1 MNLGLKRTIFTFILL
16 AYGTASAIAQI
27 TIAPTNLFI
36 DQRTK
41 FGTYF
46 VVNGSNVPQEINI
59 DFIFSYSNTNE
70 NGERLIIEDDSAA
83 ADLHSAADWI
93 RAFPRSFQLA
103 PGERRVVR
111 LRLTPPGDLDDGMY
125 WARIRTVSTPVSPPV
140 ELQTNN
146 DAVTASIGIRL
157 ESKTGAYYKQG
168 EVNTGIAVPSLTA
181 AVADDD
187 ILEVLANVN
196 RLGNAPFL
204 GSITANIYD
213 ADNSLVKSSFISTT
227 IYFDGYHKQEVDV
240 SDLPAGNYSVELMFE
255 SRRSDISTSDLVQME
270 TATNRTSFVKQ

>member
-16 AYGTASAIAQI
+16 AYATTTAIAQI

-36 DQRTK
+36 DERTK

-70 NGERLIIEDDSAA
+70 DGERSIIEDDSIAA
-83 ADLHSAADWI
+83 QRHSAAGWV
-93 RAFPRSFQLA
+93 RAFPRSFELA
-103 PGERRVVR
+103 PGQRQVVR
-111 LRLTPPGDLDDGMY
+111 LRLTPPQNLPEGMY

-157 ESKTGAYYKQG
+157 ESKTGAYYKKG
-168 EVNTGIAVPSLTA
+168 SVSTGIEIPSMRA
-181 AVADDD
+181 AIASDDV
-187 ILEVLANVN
+187 LEVLAQVN

-213 ADNSLVKSSFISTT
+213 SSNNLVKTSFISTT
-227 IYFDGYHKQEVDV
+227 IYFDGYHRQEVDV
-240 SDLPAGNYSVELMFE
+240 SDLSSGNYTVELIFE
-255 SRRSDISTSDLVQME
+255 SRRSDVSSTDLIQME
-270 TATNRTSFVKQ
+270 TATNRTTFVKQ